1 MHVQQRDK
9 HSTSNITETAVSAG
23 GLANCTKRCHSVLL
37 AFPYQGTALQLSGSH
52 RALCQCSGE
61 AKEPRCP
68 GEQPDTAC
76 SSGWLYLGAVL
87 STGLLHNCTLLCCR
101 AFLARFQALCDF
113 IRCRSLV
120 LVISWYVLSKLFLPG
135 WGLLQLCLGG
145 AAMEHQQSEAEFP
158 HCFPFLILREKPSEK
173 SCQSW
178 LWNLTCNLKIA
189 FRWEL
194 RVSEM
199 SWLEEQQLANPQ
211 HSAFPKLI
219 FHIESPLPFPHAV

>member
-1 MHVQQRDK
+1 MQWWSQGAPVPWGAAWHRLQQRMALFR
-9 HSTSNITETAVSAG
+9 SCAFY
-23 GLANCTKRCHSVLL
+23 RPLL
-37 AFPYQGTALQLSGSH
+37 CC
-52 RALCQCSGE
+52 RA
-61 AKEPRCP
+61 
-68 GEQPDTAC
+68 
-76 SSGWLYLGAVL
+76 
-87 STGLLHNCTLLCCR
+87 NCTLLCCR

-145 AAMEHQQSEAEFP
+145 AAVEHQQSEAEFP

-173 SCQSW
+173 SCQSR

-199 SWLEEQQLANPQ
+199 SWLEEQHLANPQ